1 MHDSIGSFVLGS
13 LSTLF
18 ASYGIWELTVAYK
31 VKALHAWSEKAVPG
45 AAGVIVAAV
54 FVVMTLQTLR

>member
-1 MHDSIGSFVLGS
+1 MHDPIGSVVLGS

-18 ASYGIWELTVAYK
+18 AGYGFRELILAYK
-31 VKALHAWSEKAVPG
+31 MDALPAWSEKAVPG

-54 FVVMTLQTLR
+54 FVVLTLQTLG